1 GGRDIKSATKSG
13 SSKAAAPAA
22 QKAEKPRSGSAKL
35 SYKQKY
41 ALETL
46 PKEIEAATAEIGK
59 LEARLA
65 DPDFYGKE
73 PKAFADTAA
82 KLDAL
87 REKRSALEEEWL
99 ELEMLREEMEGS

>member
-1 GGRDIKSATKSG
+1 MAQLSP
-13 SSKAAAPAA
+13 APAVPPA
-22 QKAEKPRSGSAKL
+22 PKPQAANRDASRKL

-41 ALETL
+41 ALEKL
-46 PKEIEAATAEIGK
+46 PKGIEAVTAEIGK

-87 REKRSALEEEWL
+87 REKRATLEEEWL
-99 ELEMLREEMEGS
+99 ELEMLREEMEGG